1 MNEMEE
7 YITSLK
13 RKNTQIYYR
22 LCLNRYFKT
31 IATTPNNYFV
41 NKKKKIPTYEKHIQK
56 FVDDIKGLAPVTQ
69 KNYISVIK
77 NFFLDND
84 IEFKYSYWKREVRNK
99 IEDGGALTLD
109 RAPTTEELKKILS
122 YGDLKARAL
131 FMFLATSGMRIGE
144 TLQIQLNDI
153 DLKHD
158 PGKINIRST
167 YVKGKK
173 KPRWTFISDEC
184 KDLLLAWL
192 ESREHINPDGSK
204 VIESERDRYLR
215 IAVDRIKGCK
225 PKSLNDNRV
234 FPICDSM
241 ARQMWAKLIHKAG
254 CDQRSNETDRFE
266 LHIHSLR
273 KFFMSEMK
281 LELPDVIV
289 EAYAGHSKYLD
300 EAYKRYTLQQLAEFY
315 KKGMHRLLIFESQDL
330 SDVSDKLSAVEK
342 KNKELEE
349 LMHMQSMQLDIQKLQ
364 MESMENKL
372 KELGK

>member
-1 MNEMEE
+1 M
-7 YITSLK
+7 
-13 RKNTQIYYR
+13 
-22 LCLNRYFKT
+22 
-31 IATTPNNYFV
+31 
-41 NKKKKIPTYEKHIQK
+41 
-56 FVDDIKGLAPVTQ
+56 DDIKGLAPVTQ

-215 IAVDRIKGCK
+215 IAVNRIKGCK